1 MEASMSDMIEIKIDT
16 AKLTAALKRLAAS
29 GRNLSVPMRRA
40 AGIMADAVEENFEQE
55 GRPKW
60 KSLATTTILQRILHD
75 SWPGKIL
82 QESGGLARSIT
93 RHYDATSALV
103 GTNSVY
109 AAIHNFGGKAG
120 RGRKVEIP
128 ARPFLSLDDDDEED
142 LEACFA
148 KFLAKAVE

>member
-1 MEASMSDMIEIKIDT
+1 MADMIEIRIGN
-16 AKLTAALKRLAAS
+16 ANLTSKLKRLAAA
-29 GRNLSVPMRRA
+29 GRDQTPAMREA
-40 AGIMADAVEENFEQE
+40 SGIMADSVEENFEQE

-60 KSLATTTILQRILHD
+60 KSLAASTIRQREKVGK
-75 SWPGKIL
+75 WPGKIL
-82 QESGGLARSIT
+82 QRSGALARSIT

-120 RGRKVEIP
+120 RGHKVDIP
-128 ARPFLSLDDDDEED
+128 AREFLHLEPEDEED

-148 KFLAKAVE
+148 KFLARTVE